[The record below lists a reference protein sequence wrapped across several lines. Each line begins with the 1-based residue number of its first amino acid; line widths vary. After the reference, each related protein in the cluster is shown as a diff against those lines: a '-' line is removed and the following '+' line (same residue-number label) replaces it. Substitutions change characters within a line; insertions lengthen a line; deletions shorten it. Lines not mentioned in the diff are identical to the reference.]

1 MLPLAAM
8 LLGAVLDRVA
18 VPPLT
23 DKTKSLVA
31 RAPLPPLVLY
41 AGSLKVTATVLL
53 SAARATDDILGT
65 IAVVTVSYVENQNDP
80 TKNDPHTLIL

>member
-41 AGSLKVTATVLL
+41 TGSLKVTATVLL

-65 IAVVTVSYVENQNDP
+65 IAVATVGVL
-80 TKNDPHTLIL
+80 KVLIWPSLSPS

>member
-1 MLPLAAM
+1 MPLAAM
-8 LLGAVLDRVA
+8 LLGVALDRVA
-18 VPPLT
+18 VPPLK

-41 AGSLKVTATVLL
+41 TGSLKGTATVLL

-65 IAVVTVSYVENQNDP
+65 IAVATVGVL
-80 TKNDPHTLIL
+80 KVLIWPSSSPS

>member
-8 LLGAVLDRVA
+8 LLGVVLDRVA
-18 VPPLT
+18 IPPLK

-41 AGSLKVTATVLL
+41 TGSLKVTATVLL
-53 SAARATDDILGT
+53 SAARATDDTRGT
-65 IAVVTVSYVENQNDP
+65 VAVATVGVL
-80 TKNDPHTLIL
+80 KVLIWPSLSPS

>member
-8 LLGAVLDRVA
+8 LLGVVLDRVA
-18 VPPLT
+18 VPPLK

-41 AGSLKVTATVLL
+41 TGSLKVTATVLL
-53 SAARATDDILGT
+53 SAARATDDIRGT
-65 IAVVTVSYVENQNDP
+65 VAVATVGVL
-80 TKNDPHTLIL
+80 KVLIWPSLSPS